1 MHESPAHLPHGQRP
15 DTTLFHRN
23 TSAAP
28 LVLIPRPFHR
38 PSALPAGQAVCR
50 VFPCPADECCQIRRN
65 PSWKSY
71 RPVSAWLLQSP
82 AVPAA
87 LPISCRPRYQ
97 LQDTSAA
104 ERTGTAMTSH
114 SNPSAIVS
122 PMQSSYRCIPHNG
135 QHLLHPDNTGILA
148 GYTVQLAASS
158 SDAGC
163 SGRTATASRSAA
175 ATDILRSVHAVL
187 SMSRWDFLPDKRQC
201 LPATSDNLPHI
212 PAFLLH
218 IVQRFLFR
226 LLPCKQPAVFV
237 RLQRSA
243 SWIRSSSTQ

>member
-15 DTTLFHRN
+15 DTTLFRQN

-28 LVLIPRPFHR
+28 LVSILRPFHR
-38 PSALPAGQAVCR
+38 PSALPAGQAVYP

-87 LPISCRPRYQ
+87 SPTSYRLQYQ
-97 LQDTSAA
+97 LQDTLAA

-122 PMQSSYRCIPHNG
+122 PMQSSYRCILHNG

-148 GYTVQLAASS
+148 AYTVQLAASS

-175 ATDILRSVHAVL
+175 ATGILRSVRAVL
-187 SMSRWDFLPDKRQC
+187 SMSRWDFLPDKRQY
-201 LPATSDNLPHI
+201 LPATSDNPPHI
-212 PAFLLH
+212 PAFLPH
-218 IVQRFLFR
+218 TVPVS
-226 LLPCKQPAVFV
+226 LLQLLLCNLPTVFV